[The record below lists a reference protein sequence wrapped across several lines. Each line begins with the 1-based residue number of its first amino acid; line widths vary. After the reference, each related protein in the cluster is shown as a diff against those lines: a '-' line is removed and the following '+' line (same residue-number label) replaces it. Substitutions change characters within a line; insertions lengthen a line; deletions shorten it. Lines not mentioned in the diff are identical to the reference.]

1 MTMSDLI
8 DRFCEAM
15 DEFYDW
21 WLKNRAPHL
30 RVSAGANPAGSKTK
44 RRDVKYGGS
53 K

>member
-1 MTMSDLI
+1 MSDLI
-8 DRFCEAM
+8 DSFCRAM

-30 RVSAGANPAGSKTK
+30 RVSAGSNPAGSKNK
-44 RRDVKYGGS
+44 RGDVEYGRS